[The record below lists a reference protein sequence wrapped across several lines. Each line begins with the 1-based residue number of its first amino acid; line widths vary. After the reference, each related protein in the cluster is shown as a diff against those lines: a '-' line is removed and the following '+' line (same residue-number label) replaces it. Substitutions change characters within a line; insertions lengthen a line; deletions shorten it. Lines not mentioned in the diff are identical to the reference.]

1 MYGSFDIRRLM
12 RERETLADLL
22 RRIENRIVSRQ
33 GLPTDR
39 GALDDTINKLR
50 EADQELARR
59 SQFGTFAE

>member
-22 RRIENRIVSRQ
+22 KRIENRIVSRQ

-59 SQFGTFAE
+59 RIFGTFA

>member
-1 MYGSFDIRRLM
+1 MYASWDIRRLM

-22 RRIENRIVSRQ
+22 KRIENRIVGRQ

-50 EADQELARR
+50 EADLELARR
-59 SQFGTFAE
+59 RLFGTFA